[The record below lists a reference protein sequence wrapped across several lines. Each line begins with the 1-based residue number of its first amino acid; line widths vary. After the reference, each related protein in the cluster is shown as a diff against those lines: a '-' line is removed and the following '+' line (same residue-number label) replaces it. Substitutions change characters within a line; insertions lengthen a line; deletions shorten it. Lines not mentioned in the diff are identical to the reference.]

1 MPTDTKAMAVDAV
14 ANPERQDTAAH
25 DMATHGPPTMAPRYA
40 ATRGIAHV
48 SRFVGHAIAPLY
60 LISAGIT
67 VYEVMMRYVF
77 NAPTQWAFEMV
88 MTLCA
93 LAWVLS
99 SGYITLYRRHIAIT
113 VITDIAGPRT
123 RHRLALVSTI
133 ISLFAIYILLEST
146 MEPMLKAIDLVQ
158 RTGSGFNSPMPTFLK
173 TGLALGT
180 LLYAVQLV
188 ANLFEDVTGRFWRA
202 VVGVVGALLLLR
214 LVALVLEHYFGA
226 GALTDAVW
234 SIFAPLDLIGGFG
247 RAMDIRSVPLGWV
260 TVAIVLALLALML
273 TGMPLGVATLTV
285 SILCAILFFGPRG
298 LFLVSSNVLG
308 LLEHYTLVAVPLFV
322 LMSCILERSGV
333 AKDLF
338 DAMSIFAGN
347 LRGGVAVQTTVV
359 AVVLAAM
366 TGIMG
371 GEIVMLGLVALPQ
384 MLRLGYDRKLAMGVI
399 CASGSLATLIPP
411 SIIMIVYGLAAQ
423 VGIGE
428 LFMAGAVPGALYAG
442 LYIVYILII
451 CRLRPHMAPTASERA
466 IVEGEEVTLARHRLI
481 AVLMALVVIAM
492 VMGSIYAGIA
502 SVTEAA
508 GVGVIGACIVAAIR
522 MQLTWE
528 MLLDSLLRT
537 TTTVGT
543 IIWLVLGA
551 VSLVGIYNVIGG
563 AAFMREMFTGL
574 DVPPLVVVLLMMAV
588 LMVLGTFMEWIA
600 IVFIT
605 VPIFAPV
612 VKDLAP
618 GLGLE
623 PDQAALWFGI
633 LFVMNM
639 QIYFLSPPFGPAC
652 FWLKSVAPP
661 EIKLQEIFVA
671 MLPFIVLQVIGLA
684 LVIAFP
690 QIALFLPEL
699 LSN

>member
-1 MPTDTKAMAVDAV
+1 MTTSSDSVRAAGERSRAHVAALGAM
-14 ANPERQDTAAH
+14 
-25 DMATHGPPTMAPRYA
+25 
-40 ATRGIAHV
+40 AHV
-48 SRFVGHAIAPLY
+48 SRFIGHALGPLY
-60 LISAGIT
+60 LMCAAIT
-67 VYEVMMRYVF
+67 VYEVAMRYVF

-99 SGYITLYRRHIAIT
+99 SGYVTLYRRHIAIT
-113 VITDIAGPRT
+113 VVTDFAPPEVR
-123 RHRLALVSTI
+123 RRLGIFASLV
-133 ISLFAIYILLEST
+133 SLFAITILLEAT
-146 MEPMLKAIDLVQ
+146 LDPALKAADLIQ
-158 RTGSGFNSPMPTFLK
+158 RTGSGFNSPMPMMLK
-173 TGLALGT
+173 LGLLAGT
-180 LLYAVQLV
+180 VLYAAQLV
-188 ANLFEDVTGRFWRA
+188 ANLFEDVRGRIPRTVLLIVSA
-202 VVGVVGALLLLR
+202 VVLLR
-214 LVALVLEHYFGA
+214 LVTLTAEHYVGET
-226 GALTDAVW
+226 GLSTLV
-234 SIFAPLDLIGGFG
+234 DLIFSPLEPVGTFG
-247 RAMDIRSVPLGWV
+247 QDIDIRSVNIGWV
-260 TVAIVLALLALML
+260 TLAIVAMLLALML

-285 SILCAILFFGPRG
+285 SIVCAFLFFGPRG

-347 LRGGVAVQTTVV
+347 LRGGVAVQTTMV

-384 MLRLGYDRKLAMGVI
+384 MIRLGYDRKLAMGVI

-423 VGIGE
+423 VAIGD
-428 LFMAGAVPGALYAG
+428 LFLAGALPGALYAG
-442 LYIVYILII
+442 LYILYILVI
-451 CRLRPHMAPTASERA
+451 CRLRPKMAPTRA
-466 IVEGEEVTLARHRLI
+466 EVLDKLDEQPGMARHRLF
-481 AVLMALVVIAM
+481 AVLMALLVITM

-508 GVGVIGACIVAAIR
+508 GVGVLGACIVAAIR
-522 MQLTWE
+522 RELTWAM
-528 MLLDSLLRT
+528 MLEALTRT
-537 TTTVGT
+537 MVTVGT

-563 AAFMREMFTGL
+563 ATFMRAVFTGL
-574 DVPPLVVVLLMMAV
+574 EIHPLLVILLMMGV

-612 VKDLAP
+612 VIELAP
-618 GLGLE
+618 ALGLE
-623 PDQAALWFGI
+623 PDQAAIWFGI

-661 EIKLQEIFVA
+661 DVKLQEIFVA
-671 MLPFIVLQVIGLA
+671 MLPFIALQIIGLA

-699 LSN
+699 LSP

>member
-1 MPTDTKAMAVDAV
+1 MPSDFEISKINFDGPTASDPHPETKGPVLAAM
-14 ANPERQDTAAH
+14 
-25 DMATHGPPTMAPRYA
+25 
-40 ATRGIAHV
+40 AHV
-48 SRFVGHAIAPLY
+48 SRFIGHAITPLY
-60 LISAGIT
+60 LICAGIT
-67 VYEVMMRYVF
+67 VYEVTMRYVF

-113 VITDIAGPRT
+113 VVTDMVGPAT
-123 RHRLALVSTI
+123 RHRLAIVSTI
-133 ISLFAIYILLEST
+133 ISLFAIYVLLESSL
-146 MEPMLKAIDLVQ
+146 EPMLKAIDLGQ

-173 TGLALGT
+173 TGLVVGT
-180 LLYAVQLV
+180 LLYAAQLL
-188 ANLFEDVTGRFWRA
+188 ANLYEDVTGRAWRI
-202 VVGVVGALLLLR
+202 VIGVVGTLLMLR
-214 LVALVLEHYFGA
+214 LLILVVEHYFGVS
-226 GALTDAVW
+226 ALTDAFW
-234 SIFAPLDLIGGFG
+234 TIFAPLDPMGGFG

-285 SILCAILFFGPRG
+285 SIICAILFFGPRG

-347 LRGGVAVQTTVV
+347 LRGGVAVQTTIV

-399 CASGSLATLIPP
+399 CAAGSLATLIPP

-428 LFMAGAVPGALYAG
+428 LFMAGVVPGALYAV
-442 LYIVYILII
+442 LYIIYILVI
-451 CRLRPHMAPTASERA
+451 CRLRPQMAPTASEHAARMGQ
-466 IVEGEEVTLARHRLI
+466 ETTLARHRLI
-481 AVLMALVVIAM
+481 AVLMALVVIGM

-508 GVGVIGACIVAAIR
+508 GVGVIGACVVAAIR
-522 MQLTWE
+522 LRLTWE
-528 MLLDSLLRT
+528 MMLDSLLRT

-563 AAFMREMFTGL
+563 ASFMRQMFSGL
-574 DVPPLVVVLLMMAV
+574 DVSPLIVVLLMMAV

-671 MLPFIVLQVIGLA
+671 MLPFIVLQVIGLGIV
-684 LVIAFP
+684 LAFP

>member
-1 MPTDTKAMAVDAV
+1 MKPKARITEPNFDGLS
-14 ANPERQDTAAH
+14 PDDPHPKLR
-25 DMATHGPPTMAPRYA
+25 GPVL
-40 ATRGIAHV
+40 RGIAHV
-48 SRFVGHAIAPLY
+48 SRFIGHAIAPLY
-60 LISAGIT
+60 LLCAGIT
-67 VYEVMMRYVF
+67 VYEVVMRYVF
-77 NAPTQWAFEMV
+77 DAPTQWAFEMV

-99 SGYITLYRRHIAIT
+99 AGYITLYRRHIAIT
-113 VITDIAGPRT
+113 VITDMAGEEMR
-123 RHRLALVSTI
+123 RRLAIVATLV
-133 ISLFAIYILLEST
+133 SLFAIYVLLESS
-146 MEPMLKAIDLVQ
+146 MEPMLKAIDLMQ

-173 TGLALGT
+173 VGLVAGT
-180 LLYAVQLV
+180 MLYAMQLV
-188 ANLFEDVTGRFWRA
+188 ANLYEDVSGKAWRI
-202 VVGVVGALLLLR
+202 VIGIVGALLVLR
-214 LVALVLEHYFGA
+214 IATLVIEHYFGA
-226 GALTDAVW
+226 TALTDAIW
-234 SIFAPLDLIGGFG
+234 TIFAPLDPLGGFG
-247 RAMDIRSVPLGWV
+247 KAIDIRSVSIGWV
-260 TVAIVLALLALML
+260 TLVIVLALLALML

-285 SILCAILFFGPRG
+285 SILCSLLFFGPRG
-298 LFLVSSNVLG
+298 LFLISSNVLG

-399 CASGSLATLIPP
+399 CAAGSLATLIPP

-442 LYIVYILII
+442 LYIIYILII
-451 CRLRPHMAPTASERA
+451 CQLRPHLAPTASEHATRMGA
-466 IVEGEEVTLARHRLI
+466 ETTLARHRLI
-481 AVLMALVVIAM
+481 AVLMALAVIGM

-522 MQLTWE
+522 RQLTWT
-528 MLLDSLLRT
+528 MLMDSLLRT

-563 AAFMREMFTGL
+563 AAFMRAMFTGL
-574 DVPPLVVVLLMMAV
+574 DVPPLVVILLMMAV

-612 VKDLAP
+612 VKELAP

-661 EIKLQEIFVA
+661 EIPLQEIFVA
-671 MLPFIVLQVIGLA
+671 MLPFIALQVIGLA
-684 LVIAFP
+684 MVIAFP

-699 LSN
+699 LAN